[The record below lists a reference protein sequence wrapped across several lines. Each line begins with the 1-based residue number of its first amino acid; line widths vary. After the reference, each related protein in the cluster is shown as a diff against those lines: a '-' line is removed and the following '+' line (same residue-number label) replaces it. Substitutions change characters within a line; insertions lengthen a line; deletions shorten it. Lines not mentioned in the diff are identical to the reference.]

1 MTNKIT
7 NYDIIINLSKD
18 SMVQPEISNI
28 SILNMKSSRCESD
41 EVREIFLKSSI
52 SASDLRAKTLVIFD
66 DEDLKSNLVSYATLL
81 GFAGRRLDILYRGTL
96 VEAGKLHHFSVI
108 NKNNGRPDVVSEYLG
123 NFHTDLCEK
132 IDLTGNL
139 ESSTIEKI
147 RFAKYFFFNFID
159 CSVRELEEYITIA
172 GIRVRNNGDHLPIV
186 LFDSNDLENDDKID
200 LDEFRK
206 MGNELRR
213 EIKVD
218 NRDAVIS
225 FVAPDSRL
233 IELAK
238 VSELPVDIALGYLG
252 SYMEA
257 ETEFW
262 RCPRPERHRNG
273 DMNPSLK
280 INEGKIRCYRCD
292 YEPLDSLRLI
302 MDSENCSVDEASEI
316 IKSLL

>member
-1 MTNKIT
+1 MTSKIT
-7 NYDIIINLSKD
+7 NYDIIINLSKE
-18 SMVQPEISNI
+18 SMIQPEISNI
-28 SILNMKSSRCESD
+28 SIINMKAIERSSEA
-41 EVREIFLKSSI
+41 VRELFLKSSI

-66 DEDLKSNLVSYATLL
+66 DEDLESNLVSYATLL
-81 GFAGRRLDILYRGTL
+81 GFAGRRLDILFQGAL

-108 NKNNGRPDVVSEYLG
+108 NKNNGRPVEVSEYLG
-123 NFHTDLCEK
+123 NFESESCEK
-132 IDLTGNL
+132 IERIISL
-139 ESSTIEKI
+139 EPALIEKI
-147 RFAKYFFFNFID
+147 RFAKYYYYNFVD
-159 CSVRELEEYITIA
+159 RSVGELEDYIKIA
-172 GIRVRNNGDHLPIV
+172 GIRVRNNGDHLPV
-186 LFDSNDLENDDKID
+186 ALFDSNDVEDTNKID

-218 NRDAVIS
+218 NRDSVAL
-225 FVAPDSRL
+225 FVTPDARL
-233 IELAK
+233 QELNIAAQ
-238 VSELPVDIALGYLG
+238 LPVDIALGYLG
-252 SYMEA
+252 SYMES

-302 MDSENCSVDEASEI
+302 MDSQNCSVDEANEI
-316 IKSLL
+316 IKNLL